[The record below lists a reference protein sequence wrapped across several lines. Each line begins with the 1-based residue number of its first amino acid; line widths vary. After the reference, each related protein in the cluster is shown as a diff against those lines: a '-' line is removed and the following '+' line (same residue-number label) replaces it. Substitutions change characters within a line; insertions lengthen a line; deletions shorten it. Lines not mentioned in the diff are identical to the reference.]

1 MRVML
6 VSEMARELID
16 RPTSRPCFIL
26 PPSWKPLVDALMA
39 DPNPEGEAFLTRA
52 ALNGGNILYQRSPV
66 RPALP
71 ASGVFDTFPWEVMDR
86 LDSWREAH
94 PWR

>member
-39 DPNPEGEAFLTRA
+39 DPQPEGEAFLTRA
-52 ALNGGNILYQRSPV
+52 ALNGANILYQTCPV
-66 RPALP
+66 RPPLP
-71 ASGVFDTFPWEVMDR
+71 LGGLFDIFPWEVMGR
-86 LDSWREAH
+86 LDSWREMH

>member
-16 RPTSRPCFIL
+16 RPTSRPSFIL
-26 PPSWKPLVDALMA
+26 PPSWKPLVDELMA
-39 DPNPEGEAFLTRA
+39 DPRLEGEAFLARA
-52 ALNGGNILYQRSPV
+52 ALNGVNVLYQSCPI
-66 RPALP
+66 RPPLP
-71 ASGVFDTFPWEVMDR
+71 LGGLFETFPWEVMAR
-86 LDSWREAH
+86 LDSWRETH

>member
-16 RPTSRPCFIL
+16 RPTSRPSFIL
-26 PPSWKPLVDALMA
+26 HPSWRPLVDALMA
-39 DPNPEGEAFLTRA
+39 DPNPEGEAALTRA
-52 ALNGGNILYQRSPV
+52 ALNGANILYQRCPV

-71 ASGVFDTFPWEVMDR
+71 AGGVFDTFPWEAMNR
-86 LDSWREAH
+86 LDSWRGVH